1 MVGSK
6 LKGIFKTRSKPPR
19 LKTDGGDLAAEMP
32 KASIK
37 KIEKILGY
45 TFKNKNLLVKSLTH
59 PSFLLRSS
67 DQINNNQ
74 RLEFLGDAVI
84 QLALTEA
91 LYGKYPN
98 AREGEL
104 TKARSGYA
112 RGDYMAQI
120 ARRLELDRY
129 LLLKERDRNAGI
141 GKKDSALGD
150 AFESVIGAV
159 YLDSDW
165 ETARTLILRLY
176 ENLSESPVEKGVIS
190 NPKGVLQEMIQPK
203 LGNNALRYETTA
215 QEGDPHERVFE
226 VTVFCNDEK
235 LGIGKGRN
243 KKEAAEAAATKAI
256 AKYKKE
262 K

>member
-19 LKTDGGDLAAEMP
+19 LQTDGGDLAAEMS

-37 KIEKILGY
+37 KIEKVLGY

-59 PSFLLRSS
+59 PSFLLRSI

-104 TKARSGYA
+104 TLS
-112 RGDYMAQI
+112 
-120 ARRLELDRY
+120 
-129 LLLKERDRNAGI
+129 
-141 GKKDSALGD
+141 
-150 AFESVIGAV
+150 
-159 YLDSDW
+159 
-165 ETARTLILRLY
+165 LIH
-176 ENLSESPVEKGVIS
+176 I
-190 NPKGVLQEMIQPK
+190 
-203 LGNNALRYETTA
+203 
-215 QEGDPHERVFE
+215 
-226 VTVFCNDEK
+226 
-235 LGIGKGRN
+235 
-243 KKEAAEAAATKAI
+243 
-256 AKYKKE
+256 
-262 K
+262 

>member
-6 LKGIFKTRSKPPR
+6 LKRIFKKKAKSPR
-19 LKTDGGDLAAEMP
+19 VKTDEGDLEAEMP

-37 KIEKILGY
+37 KIEKVLGY

-91 LYGKYPN
+91 LYGKFPD

-104 TKARSGYA
+104 TKMRSGYA

-120 ARRLELDRY
+120 ARKLKLHQY
-129 LLLKERDRNAGI
+129 LLLKERDRDAGI

-165 ETARTLILRLY
+165 ETARVVILRLY
-176 ENLSESPVEKGVIS
+176 DDLKKSPVEKGVIA
-190 NPKGVLQEMIQPK
+190 NPKGVLQEMIQPEF
-203 LGNNALRYETTA
+203 GNKALRYETTA
-215 QEGDPHERVFE
+215 QDGNPHERVFE
-226 VTVFCNDEK
+226 VTVYCNDK
-235 LGIGKGRN
+235 KIGVGKGRN
-243 KKEAAEAAATKAI
+243 KKEAAEAAATKGI
-256 AKYKKE
+256 AKLKKR

>member
-6 LKGIFKTRSKPPR
+6 LKGIFKTRPKSPR
-19 LKTDGGDLAAEMP
+19 LKTDDGDLAAEMP
-32 KASIK
+32 KAKIK
-37 KIEKILGY
+37 KIEKVLGY

-91 LYGKYPN
+91 LYGQFPE
-98 AREGEL
+98 AREGKL
-104 TKARSGYA
+104 TKIRSGYA

-120 ARRLELDRY
+120 AGRLGLDKY
-129 LLLKERDRNAGI
+129 LLLKDRDRNAGI
-141 GKKDSALGD
+141 GEKDSALGD
-150 AFESVIGAV
+150 AFESVMGAV

-165 ETARTLILRLY
+165 ETARTLILKLY
-176 ENLSESPVEKGVIS
+176 DNLKESPVEKGVIS
-190 NPKGVLQEMIQPK
+190 NPKGVLQEMIQPE
-203 LGNNALRYETTA
+203 LGNNAIRYETIA
-215 QEGDPHERVFE
+215 QDGKSHERVFE
-226 VTVFCNDEK
+226 VAVFCNDKK
-235 LGIGKGRN
+235 LGVGKGRN

-256 AKYKKE
+256 AQYSKK